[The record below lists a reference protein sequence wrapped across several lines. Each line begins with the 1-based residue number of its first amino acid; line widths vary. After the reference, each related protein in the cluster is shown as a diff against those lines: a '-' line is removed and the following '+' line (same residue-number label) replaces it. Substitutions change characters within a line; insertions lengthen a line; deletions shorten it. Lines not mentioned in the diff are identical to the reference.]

1 MAIRFACPTCR
12 ARLNVPD
19 DAAGGSV
26 RCPKCRALDRIPAE
40 SDPSDTVVRSADDT
54 AEQPVPL
61 FPSVAGEVVEKGKEP
76 DRLASVMSPSRWRPA
91 AAGPFGAGLAWGAGF
106 WLAGLVAIGAVAL
119 ARAVL
124 G

>member
-12 ARLNVPD
+12 TRLSVPD

-26 RCPKCRALDRIPAE
+26 RCPECRALDRIPAE
-40 SDPSDTVVRSADDT
+40 SDTAVQTAEDT

-61 FPSVAGEVVEKGKEP
+61 FPSVAGEVVALPPPG
-76 DRLASVMSPSRWRPA
+76 RVMEARPIRALTGPRSPFR
-91 AAGPFGAGLAWGAGF
+91 AGLGWGLGF
-106 WLAGLVAIGAVAL
+106 WLAGLVALAAGALVRTAF
-119 ARAVL
+119 AWVT

>member
-40 SDPSDTVVRSADDT
+40 SDSSETVVRSADDT

-61 FPSVAGEVVEKGKEP
+61 FPSVVGEGKGP
-76 DRLASVMSPSRWRPA
+76 DRLVSVLSPSRWRPA

-106 WLAGLVAIGAVAL
+106 WLAGLVAVGAVAL
-119 ARAVL
+119 AMTVFK
-124 G
+124 